1 MSSFCTQVD
10 GGGSI
15 KLWDSSVCFG
25 ISKKYF
31 RRIMFT
37 LNDNQFLDSRFTI
50 FTMNG
55 PVHRKRDFP
64 RNKWNHECIIAFYQ
78 KGVLKIVR

>member
-1 MSSFCTQVD
+1 
-10 GGGSI
+10 
-15 KLWDSSVCFG
+15 
-25 ISKKYF
+25 
-31 RRIMFT
+31 MFT
-37 LNDNQFLDSRFTI
+37 LNNNQFLDSRFTI

-64 RNKWNHECIIAFYQ
+64 RNKWNHECIIAFYE